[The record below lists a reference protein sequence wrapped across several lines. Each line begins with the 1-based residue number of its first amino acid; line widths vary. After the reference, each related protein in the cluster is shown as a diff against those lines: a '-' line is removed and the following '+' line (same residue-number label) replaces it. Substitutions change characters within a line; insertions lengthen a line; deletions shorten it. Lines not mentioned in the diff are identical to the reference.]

1 MNESA
6 YNTILSDATKAIV
19 ILEHLL
25 SAYFDSA
32 TPDLD
37 AIRYDYSR
45 IRTCLEIINDYTRH
59 IRTAQP

>member
-6 YNTILSDATKAIV
+6 RNTVLSDATKALA
-19 ILEHLL
+19 ILEQLL

-45 IRTCLEIINDYTRH
+45 IRTCLEIIYDYTRH
-59 IRTAQP
+59 IHTAA